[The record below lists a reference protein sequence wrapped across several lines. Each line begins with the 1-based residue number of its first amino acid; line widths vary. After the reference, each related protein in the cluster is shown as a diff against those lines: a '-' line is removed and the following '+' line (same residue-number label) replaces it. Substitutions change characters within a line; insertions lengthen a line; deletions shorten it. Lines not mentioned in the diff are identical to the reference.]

1 MSSVVTVHGTGLSG
15 PSVTATLQMANN
27 ISFVMAKEN
36 FLNDNVTVEEA
47 RDSENVLLISGSRTA
62 VTDQIEQWNGQ
73 GLVDGFDI
81 SGGGG
86 GGGATVKNA
95 SVGVHEGNIP
105 QDRDYRIVVSG
116 EIKEVPDNGRR
127 IGPSTVSGVSRAPGL
142 RSIFTYTG
150 EITSFE
156 ADRKVSIKQ
165 DGEIIREGT
174 QEPPPDPAPPPG
186 PGDPDPDPVPPED
199 PPDPDPPEDPPD
211 PDPPEDPPNPEAGGS
226 QAGIGASTIALIGVA
241 GIGAYLIGQNS

>member
-1 MSSVVTVHGTGLSG
+1 MSSAVTVHGTGLSG
-15 PSVTATLQMANN
+15 PSVTANVQMANN

-47 RDSENVLLISGSRTA
+47 RDSENVLVISGSRTA

-116 EIKEVPDNGRR
+116 EIKEVP
-127 IGPSTVSGVSRAPGL
+127 A
-142 RSIFTYTG
+142 
-150 EITSFE
+150 
-156 ADRKVSIKQ
+156 
-165 DGEIIREGT
+165 
-174 QEPPPDPAPPPG
+174 PG
-186 PGDPDPDPVPPED
+186 PGSTRRSPE
-199 PPDPDPPEDPPD
+199 PGGRWI
-211 PDPPEDPPNPEAGGS
+211 AGRHRRLHNCSHRSGRHRRLPHWS
-226 QAGIGASTIALIGVA
+226 KQLTRHG
-241 GIGAYLIGQNS
+241 Y